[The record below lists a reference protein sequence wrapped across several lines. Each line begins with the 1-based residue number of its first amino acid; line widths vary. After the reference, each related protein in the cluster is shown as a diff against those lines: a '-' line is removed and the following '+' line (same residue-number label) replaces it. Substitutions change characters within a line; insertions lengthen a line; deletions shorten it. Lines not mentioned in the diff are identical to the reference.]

1 MVRGLSICE
10 EPRSTVGAR
19 ISHGAC
25 MQGALQAVVHPPPA
39 RPLSLQTTAKPSA
52 QPAVATHP
60 NTTLRK
66 SRGLSL
72 QVGVQTSAH
81 HSSSC

>member
-1 MVRGLSICE
+1 MHGQGLSICE

-39 RPLSLQTTAKPSA
+39 RPLSLQTTAKTFCPASSRHPSKH
-52 QPAVATHP
+52 HP
-60 NTTLRK
+60 P
-66 SRGLSL
+66 
-72 QVGVQTSAH
+72 QI
-81 HSSSC
+81 